1 MFNVFICVLMLR
13 RPPRSTRTDTL
24 LPSTPLFR
32 SRDGRIDVVG
42 LAILADTDWC
52 DHRHEAASFEM
63 RDDARI
69 DAIDFADL
77 TELVPGDLHRAR
89 ADHPAILAGQP
100 HRATSLQIERRDHR
114 SEERRVGKECV
125 RTGSSRWYPD
135 P

>member
-1 MFNVFICVLMLR
+1 
-13 RPPRSTRTDTL
+13 
-24 LPSTPLFR
+24 
-32 SRDGRIDVVG
+32 
-42 LAILADTDWC
+42 
-52 DHRHEAASFEM
+52 M

-114 SEERRVGKECV
+114 LVDEPAEHHLDDIHGLRVGDANAFDELALLAEPTQLRTTLRAGTRHDRMEARRDGKELV
-125 RTGSSRWYPD
+125 SQ
-135 P
+135 

>member
-32 SRDGRIDVVG
+32 SRDVRIDVVG

-77 TELVPGDLHRAR
+77 TELVPGDLH
-89 ADHPAILAGQP
+89 
-100 HRATSLQIERRDHR
+100 S
-114 SEERRVGKECV
+114 SEEHTSELQSLMRITYAVFCLKKKNKNNQCLILDIH
-125 RTGSSRWYPD
+125 P
-135 P
+135 PH